1 MRLPALL
8 TFVLLSGACAHHQ
21 PSRSD
26 LDRIGAPAFI
36 ARSLQG
42 AGPRSLVFS
51 QDSSYVPRLQKLDV
65 AEADRRFQRRL
76 IKGMGRFEVAERLR
90 AITLSL
96 LPREAPWTDT
106 VDPARVA
113 EIYQTYLLEEE
124 GGKPPDYSRV
134 REIGADS
141 VVEIVIEEYG
151 MRSAGGRAGGYLSG
165 YGRMFTLDGQELW
178 RRSFRVDPLASGQPA
193 LDPLAVAKDPTLWR
207 NTMQSM
213 LDAVASQFA
222 KDLTPPGA
230 PSEDR
235 ARPPAPVKGDRPAA
249 PPGLTPGDLQGPPG
263 LEKDS
268 DASKDE
274 QS

>member
-8 TFVLLSGACAHHQ
+8 TFVLLSGACAHRQ
-21 PSRSD
+21 LSRSD
-26 LDRIGAPAFI
+26 LDRVGAPAFI

-51 QDSSYVPRLQKLDV
+51 QDSSYAPRLQKLDV

-90 AITLSL
+90 AITFSL
-96 LPREAPWTDT
+96 LPREAPWTDA
-106 VDPARVA
+106 VDPAKVA

-134 REIGADS
+134 REIGADA

-151 MRSAGGRAGGYLSG
+151 MRSSGGRAGGYLSG

-178 RRSFRVDPLASGQPA
+178 RRSFKVDPMGSGQPA
-193 LDPLAVAKDPTLWR
+193 LDPLAVAKDPNLWR

-222 KDLTPPGA
+222 KDLAPAGA
-230 PSEDR
+230 PSADR
-235 ARPPAPVKGDRPAA
+235 ARPPTPVKGDGPVA
-249 PPGLTPGDLQGPPG
+249 PPGLTPSDLEGPPG
-263 LEKDS
+263 LEKDAE
-268 DASKDE
+268 ASKDE
-274 QS
+274 QR